1 VKGFLF
7 DENLPRQIEFRPS
20 LPVIHATEIGV
31 RCSDGRLWQ
40 FARENDLAIVS
51 KDIDF
56 SQRVVRS
63 KPLPWV
69 IHLRMGNP
77 AAERLG
83 PLFAA
88 DMGPGGGVVADAK
101 AVERLSGSDRV
112 GGCLTGR

>member
-63 KPLPWV
+63 KPPPWV
-69 IHLRMGNP
+69 IHLRMGNLRRKDLDLFLRQIWP
-77 AAERLG
+77 RVEELLPTRKLLNVYLDRIESVAA
-83 PLFAA
+83 
-88 DMGPGGGVVADAK
+88 
-101 AVERLSGSDRV
+101 
-112 GGCLTGR
+112 